1 MAGNTFN
8 DLYGPNFIGGEFRNR
23 AVVSILTFY
32 QKGQMHI
39 DILSEIWSFL
49 EYGLSHYSCFKSQMI
64 PWSAADCISLIVG
77 FDDGLIK
84 MPSL

>member
-1 MAGNTFN
+1 MVLTLLGALF
-8 DLYGPNFIGGEFRNR
+8 GGEFRNR
-23 AVVSILTFY
+23 AVVSILIFY

-49 EYGLSHYSCFKSQMI
+49 EYGLSHYSCFKSRMI